1 MSAHSTGRHRVADG
15 PPREQPDRKNEL
27 DGDDNVESGFALS
40 RLLTPT
46 PERLRDIADLS
57 RAESPPGDHAETTF
71 VEVDPP
77 PRSVPPS
84 ISSLPPPSP
93 PRRTKAVPKLSA
105 DMIAEHPWL
114 LDPRLEPLRGMIDDD
129 QLVTLRRW
137 GIDPTWTTN
146 QIISGVHAMLVK
158 KDDRRV
164 FEALLAKCED
174 KGDLMQ
180 LAYSTLAEQLVR
192 QIVKGPREGRR
203 RQLAVLL
210 GATKSVWSAVPR

>member
-1 MSAHSTGRHRVADG
+1 MSAHSGRHRVTGG
-15 PPREQPDRKNEL
+15 PPREPQEL
-27 DGDDNVESGFALS
+27 KSEFDGDDNVESGLALS

-46 PERLRDIADLS
+46 PERLRDSADPS
-57 RAESPPGDHAETTF
+57 RAESPPGANAETTF

-77 PRSVPPS
+77 PRSVPPR

-93 PRRTKAVPKLSA
+93 PMRKTAVPGLSA
-105 DMIAEHPWL
+105 DMAAKHPWL
-114 LDPRLEPLRGMIDDD
+114 ADPSLEPLRRMIDDE

-146 QIISGVHAMLVK
+146 QIISGVHAMLAK

-180 LAYSTLAEQLVR
+180 LAYSTLADQL
-192 QIVKGPREGRR
+192 QHAEERR
-203 RQLAVLL
+203 HSSRPSNSS
-210 GATKSVWSAVPR
+210 GK